1 MASDK
6 KIEVKAIVYV
16 EEEQVAYKSLKISQ
30 VMGDHHDFEV
40 LLDHKTFDTM
50 FFDSPEKKLKM
61 AHSKVTIDLLND
73 DANVYT
79 FVGLVTNVRMIAE
92 DGMHGGVLLVGK
104 STTIELEKKR
114 MMQSFSNTNLKL
126 ILDEI
131 TSGTLNLKTDI
142 EPDWKFDIDF
152 SIMYN
157 ESEWSYFRRTCNRF
171 QEKYFYSG
179 EFLVVGSHPEWPV
192 TPLKYDVELR
202 TLEVG
207 SRLIPNQF
215 SNYYYKREEHTTF
228 KQDSPADIDGATDW
242 LQQVGKRSDR
252 LTMSRKPNVPSAAAV
267 PDMAGLIE
275 IAKRQKVANGGE
287 MLYIRG
293 ECKICKILIGRL
305 IQVDLPANMGGSDVG
320 LYRVCKVV
328 HSLDDS
334 GFYKSEFEAIPA
346 DLKYFPTPEVPVPTP
361 FPIEVEIYDNN
372 DPKGQGRVQIIFP
385 FDTKPCST
393 WIPVMS
399 YDAGGDPK
407 GVVKT
412 NRGSIFLPEIGD
424 SALAFF
430 LDGQQLSQPFIM
442 GSMFHGNNA
451 DNQGGGKGNH
461 VKTITDKSGSYM
473 MMNTKEGSMKL
484 FSKKGSSTVLLDGQ
498 GNISISTPAT
508 ITMSAKDI
516 KLNASNSISMSA
528 KPGDNGG
535 DGFIT
540 VYAEKNIDITA
551 QNEGILVQAKTENI
565 TLKAKTDFSASSEDA
580 DLKLQ
585 AAKEVKMEGEDIKVD
600 ASSTI
605 KISSSDT
612 DII

>member
-1 MASDK
+1 MAGNN

-16 EEEQVAYKSLKISQ
+16 EEEQVAYKSLKINQ

-40 LLDHKTFDTM
+40 LLDHKTFDNL
-50 FFDSPEKKLKM
+50 FFESPEKKLKM
-61 AHSKVTIDLLND
+61 AHSKVVIDLLND
-73 DANVYT
+73 DTNVYT
-79 FVGLVTNVRMIAE
+79 FVGLVTNVRMIAR
-92 DGMHGGVLLVGK
+92 DGMHGGVLLTGK
-104 STTIELEKKR
+104 STTIELEKNR

-157 ESEWSYFRRTCNRF
+157 ETEWDYFRRICNSFR
-171 QEKYFYSG
+171 EKYFYSG

-207 SRLIPNQF
+207 SRLVPNQF

-228 KQDSPADIDGATDW
+228 KQDSPADIEGATQW
-242 LQQVGKRSDR
+242 LQQVSKRSDR
-252 LTMSRKPNVPSAAAV
+252 LTLSRKPNVPSVAAV

-293 ECKICKILIGRL
+293 ECKICKVLIGRL
-305 IQVDLPANMGGSDVG
+305 IQVDLPANMGGSGVG
-320 LYRVCKVV
+320 VYRVCKVV
-328 HSLDDS
+328 HTLDEA
-334 GFYKSEFEAIPA
+334 GRFMSEFEAIPA
-346 DLKYFPTPEVPVPTP
+346 DLKYFPTPEVPVPAP
-361 FPIEVEIYDNN
+361 FPIEVRICDNN
-372 DPKGQGRVQIIFP
+372 DPKGQGRVQVIFP
-385 FDTKPCST
+385 FDIKPCST

-412 NRGSIFLPEIGD
+412 NRGSVFLPEIGD
-424 SALAFF
+424 SSLLFF

-442 GSMFHGNNA
+442 GSMFHGNNT

-461 VKTITDKSGSYM
+461 IKTITDKSNGQII
-473 MMNTKEGSMKL
+473 MNTNEEDGWGITIKDRRGDVINID
-484 FSKKGSSTVLLDGQ
+484 SKGK
-498 GNISISTPAT
+498 NINITAPET
-508 ITMSAKDI
+508 ITITAKNMVVNIEEDI
-516 KLNASNSISMSA
+516 KC
-528 KPGDNGG
+528 
-535 DGFIT
+535 T
-540 VYAEKNIDITA
+540 VGRNVD
-551 QNEGILVQAKTENI
+551 ENI
-565 TLKAKTDFSASSEDA
+565 TETYTSTSKNRKIFVHEDMETVVKNNKHLEIKNKLSSNSKRAEHNANGGNYNISSDKKVVIRGG
-580 DLKLQ
+580 D
-585 AAKEVKMEGEDIKVD
+585 EVKL
-600 ASSTI
+600 T
-605 KISSSDT
+605 
-612 DII
+612 